1 MKKEDIERL
10 IRHIDFL
17 EMELNDFSQF
27 KVLTWKEYQN
37 DSVKRRNVERW
48 IENLINSAIDI
59 SKIVLAIENMPIPQ
73 TYREILY
80 NLGATPYFDEEFSG
94 KLSRWA
100 KLRNIVAHEYL
111 DIRWENIKEFID
123 NAEPIF
129 EKFVRVI
136 KQEVIGN
143 KRNTKKK
150 NNKSFAFKR

>member
-1 MKKEDIERL
+1 MEKEDKERL

-17 EMELNDFSQF
+17 ERELKDFLQI
-27 KVLTWKEYQN
+27 KVLSWKEYQR

-59 SKIVLAIENMPIPQ
+59 SKVILAIENMLIPQ
-73 TYREILY
+73 TYREILHD
-80 NLGATPYFDEEFSG
+80 LGATPYFNEEFSS

-111 DIRWENIKEFID
+111 DIRWENIKEFIN

-129 EKFVRVI
+129 EKFVKVV
-136 KQEVIGN
+136 KSQVIGDK
-143 KRNTKKK
+143 KRNSKGK
-150 NNKSFAFKR
+150 NNRT